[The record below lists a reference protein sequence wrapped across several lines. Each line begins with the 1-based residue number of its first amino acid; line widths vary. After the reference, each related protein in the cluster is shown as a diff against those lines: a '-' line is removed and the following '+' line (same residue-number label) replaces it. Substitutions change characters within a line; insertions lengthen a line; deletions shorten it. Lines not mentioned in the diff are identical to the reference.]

1 MGNRLHEIS
10 AVSDE
15 DVASVA
21 ERYGLGG
28 VASWSLCGQGLI
40 NTNLRVVSVTG
51 FEWLL
56 RIYAPDRL
64 ESEVRFELSVLEQ
77 LERADFPAPR
87 PLRDLEGEPL
97 GRLGGRCFSVLTF
110 LPGAT
115 VGQEG
120 LTTSLARQVGSLY
133 GAFRAAVADFTPDGA
148 RESGDHE
155 AVLPLLRTTLAAVAE
170 AEPGVADHVRT
181 AWESVEAAFRPDRDR
196 ATGVVHGDLF
206 YENIL
211 VRGGE
216 LVAFID
222 FDDAYCGLIL
232 LDLALVV
239 MEFATPPDEILDGTL
254 AAAVLD
260 GYAQAVGELE
270 YTGAELYDALLFLC
284 CKFFCYTLELT
295 LGEGEPATANPY
307 YRRLVD
313 LTAPGRRAALQE
325 VLSAR
330 AIR

>member
-15 DVASVA
+15 DVTSVA
-21 ERYGLGG
+21 ERYGLGA

-40 NTNLRVVSVTG
+40 NTNLRVVSATDS
-51 FEWLL
+51 EWLL
-56 RIYAPDRL
+56 RVYAPDRL

-77 LERADFPAPR
+77 LERAGFPAPR
-87 PLRDLEGEPL
+87 PLRDRAGEPV
-97 GRLGGRCFSVLTF
+97 GRLGDRCFSVLTF

-115 VGQEG
+115 VGQED
-120 LTTSLARQVGSLY
+120 LTSSLARQVGSMY
-133 GAFRAAVADFTPDGA
+133 ARFRAAVAGFTPDGA

-155 AVLPLLRTTLAAVAE
+155 AVRPLLETTLAAAAE
-170 AEPGVADHVRT
+170 GAPTAVDLVRT
-181 AWESVEAAFRPDRDR
+181 AWESVEAAFRPDRSQ
-196 ATGVVHGDLF
+196 AAGVVHGDLF

-211 VRGGE
+211 VQDGE
-216 LVAFID
+216 LIAFID
-222 FDDAYCGLIL
+222 FDDAYCGSIL

-254 AAAVLD
+254 ASAVLD
-260 GYAQAVGELE
+260 GYAEAAGEVA
-270 YTGAELYDALLFLC
+270 YTGAELYEALLFLC

-295 LGEGEPATANPY
+295 LGDGMPATANPY

-313 LTAPGRRAALQE
+313 LTAPGRRAALE
-325 VLSAR
+325 EAFSGR
-330 AIR
+330 ANR